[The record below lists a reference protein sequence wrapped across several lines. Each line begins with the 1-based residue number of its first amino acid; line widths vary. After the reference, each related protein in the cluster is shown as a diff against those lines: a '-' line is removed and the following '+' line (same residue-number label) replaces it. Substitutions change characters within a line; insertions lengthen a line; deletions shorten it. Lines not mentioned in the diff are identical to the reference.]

1 MSKLTPDPPNN
12 SNTSEPENPET
23 ETLEQTTHRD
33 CDERHPCLSKIKATP
48 RTPSTL
54 FIVNPDI
61 DVQTLLGC
69 VSESLAS
76 ASVIT
81 MDVADRETGTSR
93 NSLLGVHQI
102 LMVAELSMNRALDQ
116 LDPIA

>member
-1 MSKLTPDPPNN
+1 MKVTPDPPNT
-12 SNTSEPENPET
+12 SNPSEHKDPKT
-23 ETLEQTTHRD
+23 ETTHRN
-33 CDERHPCLSKIKATP
+33 CDEQHTCFAKIQATP
-48 RTPSTL
+48 RAPSTMYS
-54 FIVNPDI
+54 VNPDI

-81 MDVADRETGTSR
+81 MDIADRETGPHR

-102 LMVAELSMNRALDQ
+102 LMVAELSVNRALDQ
-116 LDPIA
+116 LDPIE

>member
-1 MSKLTPDPPNN
+1 MDKLTPDPPNAVF
-12 SNTSEPENPET
+12 
-23 ETLEQTTHRD
+23 H
-33 CDERHPCLSKIKATP
+33 ATP
-48 RTPSTL
+48 HAPSTMYT
-54 FIVNPDI
+54 VNPKVDI
-61 DVQTLLGC
+61 QTLLGS

-81 MDVADRETGTSR
+81 MDIADRETGPSR

-102 LMVAELSMNRALDQ
+102 LMLAELSVNRALDQ

>member
-1 MSKLTPDPPNN
+1 MKVTPDPPNT
-12 SNTSEPENPET
+12 SNASESEK
-23 ETLEQTTHRD
+23 LEQTIHRD
-33 CDERHPCLSKIKATP
+33 CDERHPCLARIKATP
-48 RTPSTL
+48 RTPSTMYT
-54 FIVNPDI
+54 VNPDI
-61 DVQTLLGC
+61 DIQTLLGS

-102 LMVAELSMNRALDQ
+102 LMVAELSVNRALDQ
-116 LDPIA
+116 LNPIE

>member
-1 MSKLTPDPPNN
+1 MRKVTPDPPDADNATPN
-12 SNTSEPENPET
+12 ESSET
-23 ETLEQTTHRD
+23 RD
-33 CDERHPCLSKIKATP
+33 EDDHHASFADIKATP
-48 RTPSTL
+48 RKPCAMYS
-54 FIVNPDI
+54 VNPEV

-93 NSLLGVHQI
+93 NSLLGIHQI
-102 LMVAELSMNRALDQ
+102 IMLAEISVNRALDQ
-116 LDPIA
+116 LDPID

>member
-1 MSKLTPDPPNN
+1 MRKVTPDPPDANN
-12 SNTSEPENPET
+12 ASPNESPDTRKPEEATN
-23 ETLEQTTHRD
+23 RD
-33 CDERHPCLSKIKATP
+33 DDDRHASFADIKATP
-48 RTPSTL
+48 RKPCAMYS
-54 FIVNPDI
+54 VNPEV

-81 MDVADRETGTSR
+81 MDVADRETGPSR

-102 LMVAELSMNRALDQ
+102 LMVAELSVNRALDQ
-116 LDPIA
+116 LDSIE

>member
-1 MSKLTPDPPNN
+1 MSKLTPDPPNP
-12 SNTSEPENPET
+12 SYTSEPEIPT
-23 ETLEQTTHRD
+23 SETLEQTTHHD
-33 CDERHPCLSKIKATP
+33 CDERHPCLAKIRATP
-48 RTPSTL
+48 RTPSTM
-54 FIVNPDI
+54 FTVNPNI

-102 LMVAELSMNRALDQ
+102 LMVAELSVNRALDQ